1 MKSTYTLLFIVL
13 LNIPAFAQQS
23 NKQDDALLLEYYQ
36 NQRFDDAFNYLKK
49 TYPEPVTDIKILSGL
64 GYTAQMAGKLPEA
77 ITYYTRVYAADTT
90 NTAILSNL
98 GSINARRGNYK
109 EAIGYYKKLLQKD
122 STNFNV
128 YRQIGNLSQNNGS
141 YAQAILYFE
150 KANKINPAD
159 GGVAYDLCAY
169 YITQKLYT
177 KADSVVSIALQSD
190 TTNGTLLLGKAQ
202 CEYQL
207 EKYPETIK
215 VCNRLLQNGM
225 QVSIVFSMLGTSY
238 FNTKAYKLCIETF
251 KLMENSKTASE
262 TSFYYTAMS
271 YKALGK
277 QDTTVLYLRKAIK
290 EATSGNVDSYYS
302 EMGDSYDKLHRLN
315 NSVAAYQ
322 KSLLYVV
329 KPITYYA
336 LANLYDSELKD
347 KQSALKYYKKYIA
360 AKTPEKQQSYLAF
373 AKSRVN
379 VLGR

>member
-1 MKSTYTLLFIVL
+1 MKPFYILLSIIF

-23 NKQDDALLLEYYQ
+23 SKQDDALLLEYYQ

-49 TYPEPVTDIKILSGL
+49 NYPEPVTDIKILSGL

-98 GSINARRGNYK
+98 GSINARRGDYK
-109 EAIGYYKKLLQKD
+109 SAIGYYKKLLLKD
-122 STNFNV
+122 SSNFNV
-128 YRQIGNLSQNNGS
+128 YRQMGTLSQNNGS
-141 YAQAILYFE
+141 FKDAIYYFE
-150 KANKINPAD
+150 KANKIKPTD
-159 GGVAYDLCAY
+159 GGVAYDLSSY
-169 YITQKLYT
+169 YINQKLYF
-177 KADSVVSIALQSD
+177 KADSIISIALQADS
-190 TTNGTLLLGKAQ
+190 TNMTLLLGKGQ
-202 CEYQL
+202 CDYQL
-207 EKYPETIK
+207 QKYPETIK
-215 VCNRLLQNGM
+215 VCNSLLQGGM
-225 QVSIVFSMLGTSY
+225 QVSIVYSMLGTSY

-251 KLMENSKTASE
+251 KLMEDSQTASE
-262 TSFYYTAMS
+262 TSYYYTAMS
-271 YKALGK
+271 YKALGN
-277 QDTTVLYLRKAIK
+277 QPLAIQYLEKAIK

-302 EMGDSYDKLHRLN
+302 EIGDSYDKLHRLK
-315 NSVAAYQ
+315 NSIAAYQ
-322 KSLLYVV
+322 KSLLYDI

-360 AKTPEKQQSYLAF
+360 AKPPEKQQSYLAF